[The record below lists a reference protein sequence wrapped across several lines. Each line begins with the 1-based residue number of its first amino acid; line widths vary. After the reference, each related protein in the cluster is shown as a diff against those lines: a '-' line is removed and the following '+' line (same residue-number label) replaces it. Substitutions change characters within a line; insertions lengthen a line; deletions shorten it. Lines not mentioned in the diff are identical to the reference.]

1 MDLRQLEAFAAV
13 MSAGS
18 VTAAGKMLGRSQP
31 SVTRVIQEL
40 EQELGFPLFERSGP
54 KVTPTQK
61 AFMMYAEVESA
72 LLGIRN
78 IRQRAQHIAQDENRQ
93 IKLVAIP
100 ALAAGLLPLALS
112 RLPQDLQPQ
121 HIQLHSMSPE
131 NVVQAVLSKTMD
143 LGAVSLPL
151 EHRGLDIHW
160 IGESPCVAVLPAD
173 SELARYD
180 VLPMDV
186 LAGQPLIS
194 MSNPFRFRR
203 RIDKA
208 FQDAGGKTPHMLDT
222 NTSLV
227 AMQMARVGLGVA
239 LVDPFTAVG
248 VPIDGLVVRPIEC
261 NIPFFFGL
269 ISAFASPL
277 SDVSVAL
284 VDELARSAQAL
295 LPAMVMHEPGAH
307 DALLQ
312 SIYAG

>member
-40 EQELGFPLFERSGP
+40 EQELGFALFERSGP

-78 IRQRAQHIAQDENRQ
+78 IRQRAEHIAQDENRQ

-112 RLPQDLQPQ
+112 RLPQNLQPQ

-160 IGESPCVAVLPAD
+160 IGESPCVAVLSAD
-173 SELARYD
+173 SDLARYD

-186 LAGQPLIS
+186 LAAQPLIS

-248 VPIDGLVVRPIEC
+248 VPIEGLVVRPIEC

-284 VDELARSAQAL
+284 VDELAKSAQAL
-295 LPAMVMHEPGAH
+295 LPAMVMHAPGAH

-312 SIYAG
+312 SIYAE

>member
-40 EQELGFPLFERSGP
+40 EQELGFALFERSGP

-78 IRQRAQHIAQDENRQ
+78 IRQRALNIAHDENRQ

-112 RLPQDLQPQ
+112 RLPQALQPQ

-186 LAGQPLIS
+186 LATQPLIT

-208 FQDAGGKTPHMLDT
+208 FQDAGGQTPHMLDT

-239 LVDPFTAVG
+239 LVDPFTALG
-248 VPIDGLVVRPIEC
+248 VPINGVVVRPIEC

-284 VDELARSAQAL
+284 VDELAKSAQAL
-295 LPAMVMHEPGAH
+295 LPSMVMHDPSEH

>member
-40 EQELGFPLFERSGP
+40 EQELGFALFERSGP

-78 IRQRAQHIAQDENRQ
+78 IRQRALHIAQDENRQ

-112 RLPQDLQPQ
+112 RLPQSLQPQ

-180 VLPMDV
+180 VLSMEV
-186 LAGQPLIS
+186 LAAHPLIT

-208 FQDAGGKTPHMLDT
+208 FQDAGGKAPHMLDT

-227 AMQMARVGLGVA
+227 AMQMARVGLGIA
-239 LVDPFTAVG
+239 LVDPFTALG
-248 VPIDGLVVRPIEC
+248 VPINDVVVRPIEC

-284 VDELARSAQAL
+284 VEELARSAQAL
-295 LPAMVMHEPGAH
+295 LPSMIMHDPSEH

>member
-40 EQELGFPLFERSGP
+40 EQELGFALFERSGP

-78 IRQRAQHIAQDENRQ
+78 IRQRALHIAQDENRQ

-112 RLPQDLQPQ
+112 RLPQPLQPQ

-173 SELARYD
+173 SELARYE
-180 VLPMDV
+180 VLPMEV
-186 LAGQPLIS
+186 LAGHPLIT

-208 FQDAGGKTPHMLDT
+208 FQDAGGKAPHMLDT

-227 AMQMARVGLGVA
+227 AMQMARVGLGIA
-239 LVDPFTAVG
+239 LVDPFTALG
-248 VPIDGLVVRPIEC
+248 VPINGVVVRPIEC

-284 VDELARSAQAL
+284 VEELARSAQAL
-295 LPAMVMHEPGAH
+295 LPSMVMHDPSEH

>member
-40 EQELGFPLFERSGP
+40 EQELGFALFERSGP

-78 IRQRAQHIAQDENRQ
+78 IRQRAEHIAQDENRQ

-112 RLPQDLQPQ
+112 RLPQNLQPQ

-160 IGESPCVAVLPAD
+160 IGESPCVAVLSSD
-173 SELARYD
+173 SDLARYA

-186 LAGQPLIS
+186 LAAQPLIS

-248 VPIDGLVVRPIEC
+248 VPIEGLVVRPIEC

-284 VDELARSAQAL
+284 VDELAKSAQAL
-295 LPAMVMHEPGAH
+295 LPAMVMHAPGAH

-312 SIYAG
+312 SIYAE

>member
-40 EQELGFPLFERSGP
+40 EQELGFALFERSGP

-72 LLGIRN
+72 LLGVRN

-112 RLPQDLQPQ
+112 RLPQELQPQ

-160 IGESPCVAVLPAD
+160 IGESPCLAVLPAD
-173 SELARYD
+173 SPLARYD
-180 VLPMDV
+180 TLPMAV
-186 LAGQPLIS
+186 LAAQPLIT

-208 FQDAGGKTPHMLDT
+208 FQDAGGQAPNMLDT

-239 LVDPFTAVG
+239 LVDPFTALG
-248 VPIDGLVVRPIEC
+248 VPINGVVVRPIEC

-284 VDELARSAQAL
+284 VDELARSSQAM
-295 LPAMVMHEPGAH
+295 LPAMVMHDPGEH